1 MAILSTLQAM
11 EKSTLSRGQLFF
23 SLFRTKGSP
32 AFRVGRNW
40 MVDGDEFKQ
49 FLKKQS
55 EQFKG

>member
-1 MAILSTLQAM
+1 MGVISTAEAM
-11 EKSTLSRGQLFF
+11 KVFRIKSRTTAF
-23 SLFRTKGSP
+23 SLFRTKGSL

-40 MVDGDEFKQ
+40 MVDEEEFKQ